1 MNKKELQEYI
11 SDTYSVSPDFPWT
24 SYPSCA
30 VYRHGNNRKWFALVM
45 DIPKQKLGI
54 SGDGLID
61 ILNVKCDPIMIGSFR
76 LEPGIYP
83 AYHMN
88 KESWLSIA
96 LDGSADDGKIKLL
109 LDISFDL
116 TSKKLKKRTAK
127 QQD

>member
-11 SDTYSVSPDFPWT
+11 ADTYSVSPDFPWM

-30 VYRHGNNRKWFALVM
+30 VYRHGSNRKWFALVM

>member
-11 SDTYSVSPDFPWT
+11 ADTYSVSPDFPWV

-30 VYRHGNNRKWFALVM
+30 VYRHGSNRKWFALVM

>member
-1 MNKKELQEYI
+1 MNKKELREYI
-11 SDTYSVSPDFPWT
+11 SDTYSVSPDFPWM

-30 VYRHGNNRKWFALVM
+30 VYRHVNNRKWFALVM

-61 ILNVKCDPIMIGSFR
+61 IMNVKCDPIMIGSFR

-96 LDGSADDGKIKLL
+96 LDGSADDEKIKLL

-116 TSKKLKKRTAK
+116 TSKKLKKRTSK